1 MEMACAELT
10 VSEQSFLQQN
20 IFEAIAQIRSNNKR
34 PDLKSIHS
42 NPVRIEKLK
51 ELSVQFLQQPIF
63 QLEDEGKLVQEKFK
77 GADSFFITETK
88 AIADPP
94 QSPDPFFPVTQD
106 TPMTTP
112 SPDKISN
119 LQTELH

>member
-1 MEMACAELT
+1 MEMVCAELT
-10 VSEQSFLQQN
+10 VSEPSFLQQN
-20 IFEAIAQIRSNNKR
+20 IFEAIAQIRSDNKR
-34 PDLKSIHS
+34 PDLKSIRS